1 MPSDT
6 PEKSTSQLAVWR
18 ELLAALDR
26 LDAAWLATQPAAPGT
41 QASAQLPGNVAVAL
55 VKASER
61 GTRALAGIAETLV
74 EQYDSGE
81 PFRQVAFA
89 LRRAIDAWPAR

>member
-18 ELLAALDR
+18 DLLAALDR
-26 LDAAWLATQPAAPGT
+26 VDVTWQATQSATSET

-81 PFRQVAFA
+81 PFRQVAST
-89 LRRAIDAWPAR
+89 LRQAIDAWPTR

>member
-1 MPSDT
+1 MPGDT
-6 PEKSTSQLAVWR
+6 PEKSTHQLAVWR
-18 ELLAALDR
+18 DLLAALDQ
-26 LDAAWLATQPAAPGT
+26 LDVAWRATQLATPET

-81 PFRQVAFA
+81 PFRQVSFA
-89 LRRAIDAWPAR
+89 LRQAIDAWPDR